1 MGNDEL
7 RRAKW
12 EQQFRQGVWDVLKS
26 VAEVPRYGAIG
37 AYLRQL
43 DRPISLL
50 DVGCGEGLILKF
62 CDRAW
67 LRSYSGLDISQ
78 EALNKIT
85 TLLPGDSLMCS
96 SVEEFCTE
104 QRFDVILFN
113 EVLYYTADPYGQLVK
128 FRNYLNPGGL
138 FLISTFKGLGLL
150 TRNGRNLRL
159 VWRLISDCK
168 WNVIDDVVIKNISRG
183 LSWRIALIQPGDD
196 GACENGK

>member
-1 MGNDEL
+1 MLDSEL
-7 RRAKW
+7 RRSKW

-26 VAEVPRYGAIG
+26 VAEVPRYGAIC
-37 AYLRQL
+37 AYLQQL

-67 LRSYSGLDISQ
+67 LNCYTGLDISQ

-85 TLLPGDSLMCS
+85 ALLPGDNLICS
-96 SVEEFCTE
+96 SVEEFSTE

-113 EVLYYTADPYGQLVK
+113 EVLYYTTDPYSQLIK
-128 FRNYLNPGGL
+128 FKKYLNPGGL
-138 FLISTFKGLGLL
+138 FLISTFKGLGLFA
-150 TRNGRNLRL
+150 RNSRSLRL
-159 VWRLISDCK
+159 VWQLIGDCK
-168 WNVIDDVVIKNISRG
+168 WKIIDDVVIRNASRG

-196 GACENGK
+196 GAHEHGK